1 MRENKVIGWI
11 SLALFA
17 AALGVMLALFA
28 VAGLGL
34 EKSIE
39 KYITINV
46 DLVLLAVSLLAFI
59 ASVLGFLA
67 FKTIQGKIGSVGG
80 LILFLVAAGMF
91 AMTISTREGRT
102 SRSTECRVR
111 WRSASIGDLIVRP
124 KGIALPCSHSTQR
137 GGFSAYLR
145 AFG

>member
-34 EKSIE
+34 DKSIE

-46 DLVLLAVSLLAFI
+46 DLVLLAVSLLALI

-67 FKTIQGKIGSVGG
+67 LKTIQGKMGAVGG

-91 AMTISTREGRT
+91 AMKAKPVNAEQVGPPTAG
-102 SRSTECRVR
+102 
-111 WRSASIGDLIVRP
+111 SAGAPPASV
-124 KGIALPCSHSTQR
+124 T
-137 GGFSAYLR
+137 
-145 AFG
+145 